1 MNNLTHDIPF
11 YRFFK
16 LPFKN
21 GTRLLERKTL
31 DSLSEFRPPK
41 RGYPSV
47 NVKYLGFVNEMLTA
61 SISIEKE
68 DVEMVYLK
76 VTQDHLL
83 ISCSV
88 DTDEFYLSRY
98 AYFFLNKYLWF
109 YHEKSF
115 EDYYYPDFFDADN
128 GTSKYLKIVS
138 NSKGLTIKLKDPF
151 RNLFK
156 PGVSLPI
163 IPLKNEARI
172 NIFLEPKLSDSLEN
186 DTPVIAYCILD
197 PSNLHERYN
206 EEKELTLL
214 ITFTATLNNDK
225 RNFKSLLTYLNSK
238 TISDGLEFNSGQ
250 LNLNDICEEM
260 WENSL
265 YFQMKKHKE
274 ENYSRTFSERKKLQ
288 FDLWKSALPQLVYE
302 RFMCYQ
308 WIYGLRYIRG
318 KPTKKDIRFC
328 QVAADIP
335 QLKFFLIDKGEYYF
349 LDLKFM
355 VNGKLS
361 NFAPIFNMFFF
372 AAAEKEPM
380 KFYLLGSMAD
390 AEVVSYFS
398 KISFRLPVLKKHYDT
413 HWEPFVTQIAQ
424 TYGLKKR

>member
-1 MNNLTHDIPF
+1 M
-11 YRFFK
+11 
-16 LPFKN
+16 
-21 GTRLLERKTL
+21 LERKTL

-41 RGYPSV
+41 RGYLSV
-47 NVKYLGFVNEMLTA
+47 RVKNLGFVNEILTA

-68 DVEMVYLK
+68 DVEMVFMK
-76 VTQDHLL
+76 VTQHHLL

-115 EDYYYPDFFDADN
+115 EDYYYPDFFDADR

-138 NSKGLTIKLKDPF
+138 NSKGLTIKLKEQF

-172 NIFLEPKLSDSLEN
+172 NIFLEPQLSDSLEN

-197 PSNLHERYN
+197 PLNLHQIYN

-214 ITFTATLNNDK
+214 TPFTATLNNDK
-225 RNFKSLLTYLNSK
+225 RNFKSLLTYLNSN
-238 TISDGLEFNSGQ
+238 TISDDFELNSGQ

-260 WENSL
+260 WENSI
-265 YFQMKKHKE
+265 YFRMKNHKD

-288 FDLWKSALPQLVYE
+288 FDLWKSALPLMINE

-318 KPTKKDIRFC
+318 KPIKKDIRFC

-335 QLKFFLIDKGEYYF
+335 QLKFFLIDKCDYYF

-355 VNGKLS
+355 VNGRLF
-361 NFAPIFNMFFF
+361 NFATMFNMFFF

-380 KFYLLGSMAD
+380 TFYLLGSMAD
-390 AEVVSYFS
+390 AEIVSYFS

-413 HWEPFVTQIAQ
+413 HLRTFVQQIAQ
-424 TYGLKKR
+424 TYGLTKR

>member
-1 MNNLTHDIPF
+1 M
-11 YRFFK
+11 
-16 LPFKN
+16 
-21 GTRLLERKTL
+21 LERKTL
-31 DSLSEFRPPK
+31 DSLSEFRSPK
-41 RGYPSV
+41 RSYLSV
-47 NVKYLGFVNEMLTA
+47 SVKNLGFVNEILIA

-68 DVEMVYLK
+68 DIEMVYLK

-115 EDYYYPDFFDADN
+115 EDYYYPDFFDAYK

-138 NSKGLTIKLKDPF
+138 NSKGLSIKLKESF

-172 NIFLEPKLSDSLEN
+172 NIFLEPQLSDSSEN

-197 PSNLHERYN
+197 PLNLHEKYN
-206 EEKELTLL
+206 EEKELPLL
-214 ITFTATLNNDK
+214 IPFTATLNNDK
-225 RNFKSLLTYLNSK
+225 INFKSLLTYLNSK
-238 TISDGLEFNSGQ
+238 TISDDPELNSAQ

-260 WENSL
+260 WENSY
-265 YFQMKKHKE
+265 YFKMKNHKDD
-274 ENYSRTFSERKKLQ
+274 NHSRTFSERKKLQ
-288 FDLWKSALPQLVYE
+288 FDLWKSALPQLVNE

-308 WIYGLRYIRG
+308 WIYGLRYIKG

-328 QVAADIP
+328 QVASDIP

-355 VNGKLS
+355 VNGRLF
-361 NFAPIFNMFFF
+361 NFPPIFNMFFF

-380 KFYLLGSMAD
+380 KFYLLGSLAD
-390 AEVVSYFS
+390 AEIVSYFS

-413 HWEPFVTQIAQ
+413 HLKTFVLQIEQ
-424 TYGLKKR
+424 TYSITQR

>member
-1 MNNLTHDIPF
+1 M
-11 YRFFK
+11 
-16 LPFKN
+16 
-21 GTRLLERKTL
+21 ERKTL

-41 RGYPSV
+41 RGYLSV
-47 NVKYLGFVNEMLTA
+47 WVKNLGFVNEILTA

-76 VTQDHLL
+76 VTRDHLL
-83 ISCSV
+83 ISCSI
-88 DTDEFYLSRY
+88 DTDQFYLSRN
-98 AYFFLNKYLWF
+98 AYFFLNKYLRF

-115 EDYYYPDFFDADN
+115 EDYYYPDFFDADK

-138 NSKGLTIKLKDPF
+138 NSKGLTIKLREPF

-163 IPLKNEARI
+163 IPLKYEART
-172 NIFLEPKLSDSLEN
+172 NIFIEPQLSDSLEN
-186 DTPVIAYCILD
+186 LTPVIAYCILD
-197 PSNLHERYN
+197 PLNLHEKYN

-214 ITFTATLNNDK
+214 IPFTAILNNDK

-238 TISDGLEFNSGQ
+238 SISDNLELHSGQ
-250 LNLNDICEEM
+250 LDLNEICEEM
-260 WENSL
+260 WENSF
-265 YFQMKKHKE
+265 YFQMKNHKD

-288 FDLWKSALPQLVYE
+288 FDLWKSALPQLVNE
-302 RFMCYQ
+302 RFTCYQ
-308 WIYGLRYIRG
+308 WIYGLRYIKG

-328 QVAADIP
+328 QVASDIP
-335 QLKFFLIDKGEYYF
+335 QLKFFLIDKGDYYF

-355 VNGKLS
+355 VKGNLS

-380 KFYLLGSMAD
+380 TFYLLGSMAD

-413 HWEPFVTQIAQ
+413 HLSTSVQQIAQ
-424 TYGLKKR
+424 TYGLTKR